1 MKRVIIGT
9 VCLFVLFLTG
19 CKKTI
24 LEEPIDGGVD
34 PSLVQMNLTL
44 NIDPSIEYYSSTTKA
59 DASDEYDVR
68 WVVEVFRDQIGDT
81 PVERRIV
88 SCDPA
93 SDGQHSI
100 STTFSLKAAKYQVVA
115 WMDYVEDGTVDDK
128 YYSVDD
134 LSAIA
139 YPDLENYL
147 GDEEHK
153 DAYVGQKKF
162 DFTVYHD
169 QWNVEVDC
177 DMTLERPLAK
187 IEVITTDVD
196 RFLYNQAMKRA
207 QLSKNG
213 SIQQD
218 EVPQDLAALK
228 VTVDYAGYFPTGF
241 NAYENKPNDAQTG
254 VSFDCPVTQ
263 LSESEAHMA
272 GDYVFVNGT
281 ESAVTVN
288 LSVRDQSGNLI
299 NQVNGINVPV
309 VRGKHTIIRDDF
321 LTKTYTPGIGIDTGF
336 DGVIEVVIPD

>member
-1 MKRVIIGT
+1 
-9 VCLFVLFLTG
+9 
-19 CKKTI
+19 
-24 LEEPIDGGVD
+24 
-34 PSLVQMNLTL
+34 
-44 NIDPSIEYYSSTTKA
+44 
-59 DASDEYDVR
+59 
-68 WVVEVFRDQIGDT
+68 
-81 PVERRIV
+81 
-88 SCDPA
+88 
-93 SDGQHSI
+93 
-100 STTFSLKAAKYQVVA
+100 
-115 WMDYVEDGTVDDK
+115 
-128 YYSVDD
+128 
-134 LSAIA
+134 
-139 YPDLENYL
+139 
-147 GDEEHK
+147 
-153 DAYVGQKKF
+153 
-162 DFTVYHD
+162 
-169 QWNVEVDC
+169 
-177 DMTLERPLAK
+177 MTLERPLAK

-299 NQVNGINVPV
+299 NQVNGVNVPI

-321 LTKTYTPGIGIDTGF
+321 LTKIYTPGIGIDTGF